1 MDIMKALLLYMTA
14 TVALA
19 VQSTAAPQE
28 TPAPP
33 AETAAQV
40 EMTETPAP
48 DAEETY
54 TPTAEET
61 YLPDAEGH
69 TPAPSAETKPSP
81 TITPNTRAYHNIG
94 MGAKGREV
102 RRLQERL
109 IELGYLPDGAADG
122 AYGRQ
127 TYNAVKKFQ
136 AANGLKQDGVAGRAT
151 QTHLYEDPDVVPGSL
166 MTPEPTEAPTPKPTE
181 TPEPTEALTPKPTET
196 PEPTEAPTPEAIG
209 TPEATGTPEPT
220 EAPTPKTEQAT
231 ENPDSEP
238 DEIIEDV
245 DLDADVYEPV
255 LGAVAL
261 NEGDGPLEFILQE
274 DGVPV
279 TARPRLTSNGTEIR
293 ISLDDLCQCAE
304 NWRVTDDGLGVIVL
318 EAEGYTLAI
327 YNDDQRC
334 YATVNGAEFAMR
346 EEDFDFASEGH
357 FINAAF
363 LARALK
369 GESVWDQEESTLMLR
384 IPHRDIV
391 EGTD

>member
-1 MDIMKALLLYMTA
+1 MPT
-14 TVALA
+14 
-19 VQSTAAPQE
+19 QE
-28 TPAPP
+28 VT
-33 AETAAQV
+33 
-40 EMTETPAP
+40 
-48 DAEETY
+48 
-54 TPTAEET
+54 
-61 YLPDAEGH
+61 G
-69 TPAPSAETKPSP
+69 
-81 TITPNTRAYHNIG
+81 
-94 MGAKGREV
+94 
-102 RRLQERL
+102 
-109 IELGYLPDGAADG
+109 
-122 AYGRQ
+122 
-127 TYNAVKKFQ
+127 
-136 AANGLKQDGVAGRAT
+136 
-151 QTHLYEDPDVVPGSL
+151 
-166 MTPEPTEAPTPKPTE
+166 
-181 TPEPTEALTPKPTET
+181 TPEPTEALTPKPTEP
-196 PEPTEAPTPEAIG
+196 PELTEAP

-304 NWRVTDDGLGVIVL
+304 SWRVTDDGLGVIVL

-327 YNDDQRC
+327 YNDDQRR
-334 YATVNGAEFAMR
+334 YATVNGAEIAMR

-369 GESVWDQEESTLMLR
+369 GESGWDQEESTLMLR
-384 IPHRDIV
+384 IPHRDTV